1 MMYEIV
7 SSTKFKKD
15 LKLALKRNY
24 DISLLE
30 NIVAILAKGKQL
42 PSKNKDHTLSGNYA
56 NCRECHNTSD
66 WLLIYEFSENEHILY
81 LIRTGTHSDLF

>member
-1 MMYEIV
+1 MYEIV
-7 SSTKFKKD
+7 PSTKFKKD

-30 NIVAILAKGKQL
+30 HIVDTLANGRKL
-42 PSKNKDHTLSGNYA
+42 PAKNKDHPLSVNYA
-56 NCRECHNTSD
+56 NCRECHITSD

-81 LIRTGTHSDLF
+81 LTRTGTHSDLF

>member
-30 NIVAILAKGKQL
+30 NIVAILAKRK
-42 PSKNKDHTLSGNYA
+42 T
-56 NCRECHNTSD
+56 TS
-66 WLLIYEFSENEHILY
+66 
-81 LIRTGTHSDLF
+81 

>member
-56 NCRECHNTSD
+56 NCRECHITSD
-66 WLLIYEFSENEHILY
+66 
-81 LIRTGTHSDLF
+81 